1 MKIKLDTT
9 TKPDPSIQEVIAVRL
24 VESWTPPG
32 YEMLFSTKLPYPHF
46 YDSGGE
52 EVPIGAIEAW
62 AEVE

>member
-9 TKPDPSIQEVIAVRL
+9 TKPDPTVQEVIVARL
-24 VESWTPPG
+24 VESWLPR
-32 YEMLFSTKLPYPHF
+32 YETLFSTKLPYPHF

>member
-9 TKPDPSIQEVIAVRL
+9 TKPDPTVNNIRAVR
-24 VESWTPPG
+24 VVDSWLPR
-32 YEMLFSTKLPYPHF
+32 YKMLHSVRFPHPHF
-46 YDSGGE
+46 SDESCE